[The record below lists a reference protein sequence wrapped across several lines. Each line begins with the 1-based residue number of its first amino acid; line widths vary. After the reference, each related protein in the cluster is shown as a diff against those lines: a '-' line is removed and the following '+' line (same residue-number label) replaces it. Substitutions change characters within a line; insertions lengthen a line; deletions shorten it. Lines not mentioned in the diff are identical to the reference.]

1 MLSRFA
7 GSNAVRASML
17 KPLAT
22 VDVAARDFGA
32 KKKKKP
38 KTNPEEPTDYET
50 IDEPVAAAT
59 PTYQSQPAANN
70 GNEPWKRFDATL
82 NLDKELFK
90 PFSLGDIKAV
100 QSAPD
105 NKPPSADDT
114 IAGRY
119 AGVLFSTASSQNALF
134 TVYEDMMYLQELYKH
149 SEVFR
154 QFTENAGVGL
164 AEITKLNAALRE
176 TASFHDI
183 TFHFLTVLAENKR
196 LIFIKDISNLYKRLY
211 QQFNRE
217 EKITIISAE
226 DLSESQRSEVVAA
239 LEANPQNAGKAFT
252 IEY

>member
-7 GSNAVRASML
+7 GSNALRASML

-38 KTNPEEPTDYET
+38 KATPEEPTDYET
-50 IDEPVAAAT
+50 IDEQPAAT
-59 PTYQSQPAANN
+59 PTYQSHSANS
-70 GNEPWKRFDATL
+70 NEPWKRFDASV
-82 NLDKELFK
+82 NLDKALFK

-119 AGVLFSTASSQNALF
+119 AGVLFSTASSQDALY
-134 TVYEDMMYLQELYKH
+134 TVYEDMMYLQELYTH

-154 QFTENAGVGL
+154 QFTENAGVGVT
-164 AEITKLNAALRE
+164 EITKLNAALKE
-176 TASFHDI
+176 TAPFHDI

-226 DLSESQRSEVVAA
+226 DLSEGQRAEVVAA
-239 LEANPQNAGKAFT
+239 LEANP
-252 IEY
+252 